1 MSTIFVASFN
11 MLFEVISMEI
21 NFELLGKRIAQRRRE
36 LGYKQN
42 YLAELA
48 DVSNNY
54 LSNIETGRS
63 IPSLSTFATLCICL
77 GTTPDNFLLGT
88 IKTNN
93 IPQSIIDNLKLC
105 DEDSLELVND
115 FIDLLITRQNKAD
128 DIRKNGSFFSRND

>member
-1 MSTIFVASFN
+1 MTITSFN

-48 DVSNNY
+48 DISNNY

-105 DEDSLELVND
+105 NEDSLELVNA
-115 FIDLLITRQNKAD
+115 FIDLLITRQNKSD
-128 DIRKNGSFFSRND
+128 NIRKNDSFFGQND